1 MEHRFPFSRTGQ
13 IHMIL
18 IHLIDTTLRDGEQA
32 AGVAFSRAE
41 KKNIA
46 IALADAGVPEIEIGI
61 PAMGQSEV
69 DDINA
74 VSDLGLPLRLTTW
87 CRAKRLDLLAAAR
100 CRVHGAHFSLPVSE
114 LHLRAWKKDHDWV
127 FRTMAELAAEFRGT
141 FRFLSVGA
149 QDASR
154 ADRSFLVEF
163 ALAAQ
168 DAGLCRLRIADTV
181 GLLNPLQTC
190 DLIGALHV
198 AVPGLSLEF
207 HGHNDLGMATANTIA
222 ALASDADCASVT
234 VNGLGERAGNASL
247 EEVVMAARLTLKQDC
262 GVDTRQLG
270 GLSEL
275 VTRASGRPLDLDKPV
290 VGETVF
296 RHESGIHCSGL
307 LADRE
312 TYEPFGA
319 EEVGHTPT
327 AMQLGHHS
335 GGGLLR
341 HKLQKLNLDLPAEL
355 QVELLEEIRRIA
367 ISRKVPVT
375 DDELK
380 SLVANLKKNHGL
392 PDL

>member
-1 MEHRFPFSRTGQ
+1 MDR
-13 IHMIL
+13 

-32 AGVAFSRAE
+32 AGVAFECAE
-41 KKNIA
+41 KKDIA
-46 IALADAGVPEIEIGI
+46 IALACAGVPEIEIGI
-61 PAMGQSEV
+61 PVMGPREM

-114 LHLRAWKKDHDWV
+114 LHLRAWKKDRDWV
-127 FRTMAELAAEFRGT
+127 FRTLAELAAEFRGT
-141 FRFLSVGA
+141 FQYLSVGA

-154 ADRSFLVEF
+154 ADRLFLIEF
-163 ALAAQ
+163 ALAARE
-168 DAGLCRLRIADTV
+168 AGLARLRIADTV
-181 GLLNPLQTC
+181 GILNPLQTC
-190 DLIGALHV
+190 DLIGALRA
-198 AVPGLSLEF
+198 AVPELSLEF

-222 ALASDADCASVT
+222 ALASGADCASVT

-247 EEVVMAARLTLKQDC
+247 EEVVMAARLTLHRDC
-262 GVDTRQLG
+262 GVDTHQLG

-275 VTRASGRPLDLDKPV
+275 VARASGQPLDLDKPV

-296 RHESGIHCSGL
+296 RHETGIHCSGL
-307 LADRE
+307 LADRK
-312 TYEPFGA
+312 TYEPFAA

-327 AMQLGHHS
+327 VMELGRHS

-341 HKLQKLNLDLPAEL
+341 HKLQTLNLNLPAEL
-355 QVELLEEIRRIA
+355 QVELLEEIRCIA
-367 ISRKVPVT
+367 GHRKVPVT

-380 SLVANLKKNHGL
+380 NLVATLNHNHGL

>member
-1 MEHRFPFSRTGQ
+1 MTP
-13 IHMIL
+13 

-32 AGVAFSRAE
+32 AGVAFSREE
-41 KKNIA
+41 KKGIA
-46 IALADAGVPEIEIGI
+46 IALARAGMPEIEIGI
-61 PAMGQSEV
+61 PIMGQTEV

-100 CRVHGAHFSLPVSE
+100 CRVHGAHFSLPASE
-114 LHLRAWKKDHDWV
+114 LHLRAWQKDHDWV

-141 FRFLSVGA
+141 FQFLSVGA

-154 ADRSFLVEF
+154 ADRVFLIEF
-163 ALAAQ
+163 AQAARE
-168 DAGLCRLRIADTV
+168 AGLVRLRVADTV
-181 GLLNPLQTC
+181 GILNPLQTC
-190 DLIGALHV
+190 DLMGALRA
-198 AVPGLSLEF
+198 AVPELSLEF

-222 ALASDADCASVT
+222 ALASGADCASVT

-247 EEVVMAARLTLKQDC
+247 AEVVMAARLTLNQDC

-275 VTRASGRPLDLDKPV
+275 VARASGRPLDPDKPV

-296 RHESGIHCSGL
+296 RHETGIHCSGL

-312 TYEPFGA
+312 TYEPFAA

-327 AMQLGHHS
+327 AMELGHHS
-335 GGGLLR
+335 GCGLLR
-341 HKLQKLNLDLPAEL
+341 HKLHKLNLQLPAEL
-355 QVELLEEIRRIA
+355 LAELLEEIRRIA
-367 ISRKVPVT
+367 ISRKLPVT
-375 DDELK
+375 DHELK
-380 SLVANLKKNHGL
+380 TLVANLKKNHGL

>member
-1 MEHRFPFSRTGQ
+1 MSR
-13 IHMIL
+13 

-32 AGVAFSRAE
+32 AGVAFSRRE
-41 KKNIA
+41 KKDIA
-46 IALADAGVPEIEIGI
+46 IALARAGVPEIEIGI
-61 PAMGQSEV
+61 PIMDRREV

-87 CRAKRLDLLAAAR
+87 CRAKHLDLLAAAR

-127 FRTMAELAAEFRGT
+127 FRTLTELAAGFRGT
-141 FRFLSVGA
+141 FQFLSVGA

-154 ADRSFLVEF
+154 ADRVFLIEF
-163 ALAAQ
+163 AQAAWE
-168 DAGLCRLRIADTV
+168 AGLGRLRIADTV
-181 GLLNPLQTC
+181 GILNPLQAS
-190 DLIGALHV
+190 DLMGALR
-198 AVPGLSLEF
+198 AVVPELSLEF

-222 ALASDADCASVT
+222 ALASGADCASVT

-247 EEVVMAARLTLKQDC
+247 EEVVMAARLTLNQDC

-275 VTRASGRPLDLDKPV
+275 VARASGRPLDPDKPV

-296 RHESGIHCSGL
+296 RHETGIHCSGL

-312 TYEPFGA
+312 TYEPFAA

-327 AMQLGHHS
+327 AMELGHHS

-341 HKLQKLNLDLPAEL
+341 HKLHKLNLDLPAEL
-355 QVELLEEIRRIA
+355 QAELLEEIRRIA
-367 ISRKVPVT
+367 ISRKLPVT
-375 DDELK
+375 DPELK
-380 SLVANLKKNHGL
+380 TLVANLKKNHGL
-392 PDL
+392 SGL